1 MIREDMY
8 GRVQVS
14 VTVVKRKL
22 DMERDARYGMREG
35 GERII
40 CWEILECWIIGL

>member
-22 DMERDARYGMREG
+22 DMERNARYGMRG
-35 GERII
+35 NSGRLMQIRTG
-40 CWEILECWIIGL
+40 CSGWG